1 MGALRALLALPLAA
15 SGAMVLRHHSEP
27 GAGGSSLP
35 DCMDVLIGDLVAL
48 FNGSET
54 IPSAEYASR
63 VVEASCTPQPST
75 VTLLLACKCSWLI
88 YWLELQKKQHQRFS
102 TLSSVSVW

>member
-35 DCMDVLIGDLVAL
+35 YCVDVLSGDLVAL
-48 FNGSET
+48 SNGSET
-54 IPSAEYASR
+54 FPSTESASR
-63 VVEASCTPQPST
+63 VVEASCTPQPSM
-75 VTLLLACKCSWLI
+75 VTLLLLCKGSWLI
-88 YWLELQKKQHQRFS
+88 RWLELQKKQQRFS